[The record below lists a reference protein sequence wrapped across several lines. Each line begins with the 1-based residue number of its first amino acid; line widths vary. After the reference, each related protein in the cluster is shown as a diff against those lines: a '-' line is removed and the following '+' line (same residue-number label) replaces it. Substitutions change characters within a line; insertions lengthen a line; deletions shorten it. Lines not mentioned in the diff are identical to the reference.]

1 MRTNTTDTIQYK
13 GKEYPY
19 RVVHVRDKKQDF
31 DEDCCVSTESLSN
44 ELEKAFYKK
53 DEEYQEAT
61 RIDDQIYGYVPDE
74 LITKKDKSIA
84 RFIRKYL
91 I

>member
-1 MRTNTTDTIQYK
+1 MRTNTEVIRYK
-13 GKEYPY
+13 EKEYPY
-19 RVVHVRDKKQDF
+19 RVVHVKDKKYDF
-31 DEDCCVSTESLSN
+31 DEDCYVSTESLSN

-53 DEEYQEAT
+53 GKKYRKAT

-74 LITKKDKSIA
+74 LITKNDKTIA

>member
-1 MRTNTTDTIQYK
+1 MQTNTEVIQYK
-13 GKEYPY
+13 GKDYPC
-19 RVVHVRDKKQDF
+19 RVVRVRDKKQDF
-31 DEDCCVSTESLSN
+31 DGDCCVSTESLSN

-53 DEEYQEAT
+53 GEEYREAT

-74 LITKKDKSIA
+74 LITKNDKTVA

>member
-1 MRTNTTDTIQYK
+1 MRTNTEVIRYK

-31 DEDCCVSTESLSN
+31 DEDCCISTESLSN

-53 DEEYQEAT
+53 GEEYREAT

-74 LITKKDKSIA
+74 LITKNDKTIA